1 MGHPNPGL
9 ARQGLEP
16 RTGKVVECRL
26 RAQVMLTANETAN
39 EAAPLPSHLRL
50 VNGSRGV
57 VVAFVT
63 RGEFFGG
70 LGALVDRL
78 KQRRRQQQQPPPSP
92 SSSSSSPSSS
102 SSRPNMDDEE
112 VNEAP
117 QALSEVRL
125 SPDVRQSPRKAIT
138 EEGVLERPSPH
149 GRTHHGGDAEMAEA
163 TPPPPH
169 GDGRAD
175 GNGGGGGG
183 ADSSSANSP
192 LTPEQKRRMATN
204 RERAMEIRKARMML
218 AVE

>member
-1 MGHPNPGL
+1 M
-9 ARQGLEP
+9 
-16 RTGKVVECRL
+16 
-26 RAQVMLTANETAN
+26 
-39 EAAPLPSHLRL
+39 RL

-63 RGEFFGG
+63 REEYFGG

-78 KQRRRQQQQPPPSP
+78 KQRRRQQQQQQPPPS

-102 SSRPNMDDEE
+102 SSRPNMNDE

-163 TPPPPH
+163 TTTPPPPPPPH

-175 GNGGGGGG
+175 GNGGGGDG

-204 RERAMEIRKARMML
+204 RERAMEIRKARMVL

>member
-1 MGHPNPGL
+1 M
-9 ARQGLEP
+9 
-16 RTGKVVECRL
+16 
-26 RAQVMLTANETAN
+26 
-39 EAAPLPSHLRL
+39 
-50 VNGSRGV
+50 
-57 VVAFVT
+57 
-63 RGEFFGG
+63 
-70 LGALVDRL
+70 
-78 KQRRRQQQQPPPSP
+78 
-92 SSSSSSPSSS
+92 
-102 SSRPNMDDEE
+102 
-112 VNEAP
+112 
-117 QALSEVRL
+117 RL

-204 RERAMEIRKARMML
+204 RERAMEIRKARKMQQQPRGRSRGCCWPLSEAALEEVATHVTAETL
-218 AVE
+218 ATLEEGAAAGGGGADDDQASPIAMARAQFRRFSPRLVRRAFPSSSSPTAASSSSSPDHS